1 MKILKVYNLDVIYI
15 YNIDVEKNNCI
26 KYFFW
31 FWNVIDVKFVDDM
44 LNMKV
49 FMILFFFLN

>member
-1 MKILKVYNLDVIYI
+1 MKIEVYILDVIFI
-15 YNIDVEKNNCI
+15 NNIDVEKNNCI

-44 LNMKV
+44 FNMKV